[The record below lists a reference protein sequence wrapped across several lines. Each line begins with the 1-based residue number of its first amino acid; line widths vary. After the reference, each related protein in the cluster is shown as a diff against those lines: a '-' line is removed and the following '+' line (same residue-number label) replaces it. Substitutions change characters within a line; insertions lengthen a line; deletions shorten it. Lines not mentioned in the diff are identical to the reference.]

1 MITITDLQKEYLQPI
16 NKDFKKDIEKF
27 ISDAKV
33 QIWVK
38 KAMQGK
44 LTDKDAS
51 DIYKIGKKG
60 GQMPNLYWLLCI
72 YIHPLTTTSF
82 IFKKIA
88 Q

>member
-1 MITITDLQKEYLQPI
+1 MITIADLQKEYLQPI
-16 NKDFKKDIEKF
+16 NKGFRKDIEKF

-44 LTDKDAS
+44 LTDKEVS
-51 DIYKIGKKG
+51 EIYKIGKKG
-60 GQMPNLYWLLCI
+60 SQMPNLYWLLCI
-72 YIHPLTTTSF
+72 YIHPLTTTAF

-88 Q
+88 